1 MSEEK
6 AISEPAP
13 TREWTKFV
21 ILAVILLGTILVVA
35 LARPFI
41 FNFVVPVV
49 MGEGQLTAPMPVEI
63 EEAYPTE
70 DSEPGAAPVIEE
82 AYPAETE
89 QPSAAPEVADE
100 PDPAGEENEMAAEEL
115 PTAVTTI
122 SHTVQQGDTILSIAR
137 QYEVT
142 VDDIVKANNIAN
154 PNHIEVG
161 TTLLVPQP

>member
-1 MSEEK
+1 MSEESTTTQ
-6 AISEPAP
+6 AAP
-13 TREWTKFV
+13 SREWTKFV

-41 FNFVVPVV
+41 FNFIVPTV
-49 MGEGQLTAPMPVEI
+49 MGEGQLTAPMPV
-63 EEAYPTE
+63 
-70 DSEPGAAPVIEE
+70 DVEE
-82 AYPAETE
+82 AYPAEDE
-89 QPSAAPEVADE
+89 QPGAAPIIEEAYPGEAEQPGAAPEAADE

-122 SHTVQQGDTILSIAR
+122 SHTVQRGDTILSIAR
-137 QYEVT
+137 RYEVT
-142 VDDIVKANNIAN
+142 VDDIVKANNITN